1 MEVPFNKEYYTGKE
15 KEYINDVLENRNHT
29 RGDGYY
35 TKKVTDLLENRLSVY
50 KIFMTTS
57 GTHALEMSISLLEIK
72 EGDEVIMPS
81 YTFPSTANAVLK
93 NKGRPVFA
101 EIKPDTLNIDPD
113 DIINKITK
121 KTKAIMPIHYAGI
134 SADMDKIKEI
144 AKKYNLYIIEDAA
157 QAVNAKYKGNYL
169 GTLGDLGCFSFH
181 STKNY
186 ISGEGGALLINQENE
201 NLVKKA
207 SILREKGT
215 NRYSFLKG
223 EVDRY
228 TWVEQ
233 GSSYLPSDLLMAFLY
248 AQLKKM
254 DEIKY
259 MRKSIYEI
267 YQNKLGVLNNYDFI
281 NSIIKI
287 PNSRESNYNS
297 FYIIFNHHKIRDK
310 VIELLKEKG
319 IEATF
324 HYIPLH
330 ISEMGKKLGYQKGDF
345 PLTEKIANNILRLP
359 LFTQMTTREVNY
371 VIKNI
376 KEIFKE
382 IK

>member
-1 MEVPFNKEYYTGKE
+1 MKVPFNKEYYTGKE
-15 KEYINDVLENRNHT
+15 KEYINDVLDNRAYI

-35 TKKVTDLLENRLSVY
+35 TKIVTDLLERKFSVY

-57 GTHALEMSISLLEIK
+57 GTHALEMSTSLLGIK
-72 EGDEVIMPS
+72 KGDEVIMPS

-93 NKGRPVFA
+93 NNGRPVFA

-113 DIINKITK
+113 DIIKNISK

-134 SADMDKIKEI
+134 SADMDKIKGI
-144 AKKYNLYIIEDAA
+144 AKKYDLYIIEDAA

-186 ISGEGGALLINQENE
+186 ISGEGGALLINLKDE

-207 SILREKGT
+207 AVLREKGT
-215 NRYSFLKG
+215 NRFSFLKG
-223 EVDRY
+223 EVDKY

-248 AQLKKM
+248 AQLEKM

-259 MRKSIYEI
+259 MRKKSFEI
-267 YQNKLGVLNNYDFI
+267 YQNKLSEINKYAFI

-287 PNSRESNYNS
+287 PKNRESNYNS
-297 FYIIFNHHKIRDK
+297 FYIIFNNNKIRDK

-345 PLTEKIANNILRLP
+345 PITEKLANNILRLP
-359 LFTQMTTREVNY
+359 LYTHMTEKEVNY

-376 KEIFKE
+376 KEIFEE